1 MDLNIRNLIESLN
14 LSSDVKVSDI
24 PNMDLYME
32 QLTGFI
38 DENLQGL
45 KRNETDKILTKTMIN
60 SYTKDGLL
68 MPPENKKKYKKQ
80 HVILLILIY
89 HLKQILSINDIR
101 DLLKPILKDMT
112 TDKDDVLPIEEIYSV
127 FLEMKNLEL
136 DDYCDIC
143 TTKINT
149 IEEKVANVD
158 IKDQDLAKLF
168 LTVITLVAQAE
179 ANKRLAEKLIDD
191 YFISGKINDINK

>member
-1 MDLNIRNLIESLN
+1 MELNIRNLIESLN

-45 KRNETDKILTKTMIN
+45 KRNEADKILTKTMIN

-101 DLLKPILKDMT
+101 ELLKPILKDMT
-112 TDKDDVLPIEEIYSV
+112 TDKDDVLPIEDIYSV
-127 FLEMKNLEL
+127 FLDMKNLEL
-136 DDYCDIC
+136 DNYCDIC
-143 TTKINT
+143 TNKMNT

-191 YFISGKINDINK
+191 YFVSGKINYISK

>member
-1 MDLNIRNLIESLN
+1 MELNIKNLIESLN
-14 LSSDVKVSDI
+14 LSSELKVSDI

-38 DENLQGL
+38 DENLKGL

-68 MPPENKKKYKKQ
+68 MPPQNKKKYTKQ

-101 DLLKPILKDMT
+101 ELLKPILKDIT
-112 TDKDDVLPIEEIYSV
+112 TPDDDVIPIEDMYSV
-127 FLEMKNLEL
+127 FLDMKNLEL

-143 TTKINT
+143 NDRINI
-149 IEEKVANVD
+149 IEEKVSNVD
-158 IKDQDLAKLF
+158 IKDQDIAKLF

-191 YFISGKINDINK
+191 YFVSGKINDFSK

>member
-1 MDLNIRNLIESLN
+1 MKLDIKELINSISLT
-14 LSSDVKVSDI
+14 SDVKISDI
-24 PNMDLYME
+24 PDMDLYMD

-38 DENLQGL
+38 DKNLENL
-45 KRNETDKILTKTMIN
+45 KRNENDKILTKTMIN

-68 MPPENKKKYKKQ
+68 MPPENKKKYSKQ
-80 HVILLILIY
+80 HVVLLILIY

-101 DLLKPILKDMT
+101 TLFKPILKDMT
-112 TDKDDVLPIEEIYSV
+112 TADDDVIKIEDIYSI
-127 FLEMKNLEL
+127 FLDMKKLEL

-143 TTKINT
+143 DDRLNK
-149 IEEKVANVD
+149 IEEKVSDLD
-158 IKDQDLAKLF
+158 INDQDLAKLF

-191 YFISGKINDINK
+191 YFKSETKKDFVE

>member
-1 MDLNIRNLIESLN
+1 MELNIRNLIESLN

-45 KRNETDKILTKTMIN
+45 KRNEADKILTKTMIN

-101 DLLKPILKDMT
+101 ELLKPILKDMT
-112 TDKDDVLPIEEIYSV
+112 TDKDDVLPIEDIYSV
-127 FLEMKNLEL
+127 FLDMKNLEL

-143 TTKINT
+143 TNKINT

-191 YFISGKINDINK
+191 YFVSGKINNISK